1 MAVTRYGVI
10 NIGSHELNM
19 EIYDISAVNGIQ
31 KVDQIRHMVPLGKDA
46 YSEKSINFQ
55 VLDEIC
61 KVLQGFMDVM
71 NGYRVNGYAAI
82 ATSAFREAENNTI
95 VLDQIRVRTGI
106 EVKVLSNSEQRYIYY
121 KAVASRQANFNKII
135 EKGTAFVDV
144 GAGSS
149 QISLFDKKRLVTT
162 QNIRL
167 GSVRLRERL
176 RGMDLEMTDK
186 RRILGELVDND
197 IQTFHKLFLKDRE
210 IKNIIAVG
218 DPLVYFVRKMLGN
231 STTEWIKGEELQTLY
246 HRVMNTSLSDLADKM
261 DLSIESVSLLLP
273 ALTIYKR
280 LLDKTNAENIWI
292 PNVSLCDGIAADYAN
307 KKKLVKLDHDFTE
320 DILLAARNIAK
331 RYMTNKSHTQLLEE
345 IVCMIFDSMHKYH
358 GLGKRERLLLQIS
371 AILHDC
377 GKYISMSTPGECSYN
392 IIMSTEI
399 IGLSHMEREM
409 VANIVRFNT
418 KEMVSYE
425 RFQGHLTEKAY
436 LIVMKLTALLRLA
449 NAMDRGH
456 KQKLNHIKVSMKN
469 QQLLIVTDTKEEIML
484 EKERFEQ
491 KANFFEE
498 IYGIRPVLKQKRGV
512 K

>member
-19 EIYDISAVNGIQ
+19 EIYDISAANGIQ

-46 YSEKSINFQ
+46 YSEKSISFQ

-320 DILLAARNIAK
+320 DILLASRNIAK

-449 NAMDRGH
+449 NAMDRSH

>member
-19 EIYDISAVNGIQ
+19 EIYDISASSGIQ

-46 YSEKSINFQ
+46 YSEKSISFQ

-61 KVLQGFMDVM
+61 RVLQGFMDIM
-71 NGYRVNGYAAI
+71 KGYRVNGFAAI

-121 KAVASRQANFNKII
+121 KAVASRQTNFNKII
-135 EKGTAFVDV
+135 EKATAFVDV

-162 QNIRL
+162 QNIKL

-176 RGMDLEMTDK
+176 RTMDLEMADK

-231 STTEWIKGEELQTLY
+231 DTTEWIKAEELQEVY
-246 HRVMNTSLSDLADKM
+246 HRVMQVSLSDLADKM
-261 DLSIESVSLLLP
+261 DLSIESVSLILP

-280 LLDKTNAENIWI
+280 LLDKTNAQTVWI

-320 DILLAARNIAK
+320 DILLASRNIAK
-331 RYMTNKSHTQLLEE
+331 RYMTNNSHTSLLEE
-345 IVCMIFDSMHKYH
+345 MVCKIFDSMHKYH

-377 GKYISMSTPGECSYN
+377 GKYISMSIPVECSYN

-449 NAMDRGH
+449 NAMDRSH
-456 KQKLNHIKVSMKN
+456 RQKIKNVKVSMKN
-469 QQLLIVTDTKEEIML
+469 QQLLVVTDTTQDITL
-484 EKERFEQ
+484 ERERFEQ
-491 KANFFEE
+491 KADFFEE
-498 IYGIRPVLKQKRGV
+498 IYGIRPVLKQKRGI